1 MSSSLDIRLSDGRP
15 ERSAFVQ
22 MLSML
27 WRDKFALASFIFL
40 LVVLFCAL
48 FGPALLGD
56 QAGRMN
62 LRARNLAPFSMDAG
76 WLSVLGADALGRSIL
91 ARLIVGSQNTML
103 IAGSAVLLSLVLGG
117 LLGMIAGFRGGWI
130 STVIMRIADTVM
142 SFPSLLL
149 ALVVLYVLGSSV
161 LNVIII
167 LAITRVPLFLRTS
180 RAEVLEIRERM
191 FVTAA
196 CALGA
201 SRHRLLW
208 RHIAPLAVP
217 TLITLATL
225 DFAAV
230 MLSESSLSFLGLGI
244 QPPEVTW
251 GLMVAEG
258 QDYLSTAWWLSFW
271 PGLAIT
277 LTALSLNILAAWL
290 RTAMD
295 PVQRWRL
302 EVSRSNG

>member
-1 MSSSLDIRLSDGRP
+1 MAHIIEASG
-15 ERSAFVQ
+15 AVVQ
-22 MLSML
+22 EQGQVARVLGMLY
-27 WRDKFALASFIFL
+27 RDKFAVVAAIFL
-40 LVVLFCAL
+40 VLVIFCAVL
-48 FGPALLGD
+48 GPTLLGTE
-56 QAGRMN
+56 ANRMN
-62 LRARNLAPFSMDAG
+62 FRGRNLAPFSLESG
-76 WLSVLGADALGRSIL
+76 WLMVLGGDALGRSIL

-103 IAGSAVLLSLVLGG
+103 IAGAAVLLSLLVGA
-117 LLGMIAGFRGGWI
+117 LLGLIAGYRGGWV
-130 STVIMRIADTVM
+130 STVIMRLADTLM

-161 LNVIII
+161 TNVIII
-167 LAITRVPLFLRTS
+167 LAVTRIPLFLRTC
-180 RAEVLEIRERM
+180 RAEVLEVRERM

-196 CALGA
+196 RALGA
-201 SRHRLLW
+201 SGRRLLW
-208 RHIAPLAVP
+208 RHIAPMAAP

-225 DFAAV
+225 DFSAV

-244 QPPEVTW
+244 QPPEITW

-258 QDYLSTAWWLSFW
+258 QNYLGNAWWLSFW

-277 LTALSLNILAAWL
+277 LTALSLNLLAGWL

-302 EVSRSNG
+302 EARKANA